1 MSEKNIKIL
10 TFYYWLSNKIQVTFK
25 KKQVTKKIDGMFY
38 NKIDTSKTLLYE
50 TKINRGKNKKP
61 VCIICYVI
69 VKQLG

>member
-10 TFYYWLSNKIQVTFK
+10 TFYHWPSTCNKIQVTFK
-25 KKQVTKKIDGMFY
+25 KKQVTRKIDWMFY

-61 VCIICYVI
+61 VCIIC
-69 VKQLG
+69 